1 MAEAY
6 PSETATLDGAATD
19 PSDRSLGEL
28 IGEITSDLSTL
39 MRKEIDLAKAEI
51 REEAV
56 KAGKAAGM
64 LGGGAFLGYLCAVVL
79 TFAAVFGLAHVIDIA
94 LAAVAVGVGLALIA
108 LVLVKTGQKKLRS
121 VEPKPERTLETLK
134 EDAQW
139 ARHPTS

>member
-6 PSETATLDGAATD
+6 PSETATTD
-19 PSDRSLGEL
+19 SADPDLTDRSLGEL
-28 IGEITSDLSTL
+28 VGEITTDLSKL

-79 TFAAVFGLAHVIDIA
+79 TFAAVFGLAHLIGLA
-94 LAAVAVGVGLALIA
+94 LAAVAVGVALALVAFA
-108 LVLVKTGQKKLRS
+108 LIKAGQSKLRT
-121 VEPKPERTLETLK
+121 VEPKPERTVETLK
-134 EDAQW
+134 EDARW